1 VSAPPRDSP
10 TGVRRAVEVRVDARR
25 EAAAAALLALVGVG
39 LRLAFA
45 RAFPTIPFS
54 DFHAL
59 IAFGTRLR
67 DEGLTVPGWG
77 WVQFNPGLPLLL
89 SLLLRVFPSDP
100 DSAARTATA
109 VLTGLAG
116 LVPFLLWRPFLS
128 FRSRLLAGLVLA
140 LWPGQVF
147 FSGVVA
153 QENWAL
159 LPTIAVACLGVR
171 GVRAPGLRA
180 HPVAA
185 GLLYAAA
192 CAIRQEMLVV
202 LLPLLLPAA
211 GVLPR
216 RAGSVRRLAL
226 LFLAAGV
233 PFLALAAERRAA
245 SGRFALTTEH
255 GGLGV
260 LGSIAPGAAA
270 DGWIDP
276 TAYVAARR
284 PELLRDLKALR
295 DAAGSLAVEE
305 WRRRY
310 RYHVFRAAVSSMRL
324 LSDSDA
330 EDLFWSVGASDA
342 LPAALRKAGEEF
354 AARWGP
360 LLRLEL
366 AGISGLFA
374 AAAVLGARRRD
385 AAILL
390 LVAAVLLKLA
400 VQALVSPMGRLMVP
414 AVALELLAV
423 ALAAAL
429 PRAAS
434 RGEGAWL
441 LAVAAAVAALLLVAT
456 PPLRALARRKDETPL
471 PIRRFPLAMAGGGF
485 ADCSV
490 ESGRL
495 TGFEWGRARLA
506 LASESPPPGETAR
519 VTCDLPAA
527 PAPLRLRLEDAY
539 APSGYTGRIVERVA
553 SDGRELL
560 RHDIGGPEGATW
572 LEVPLEGGSR
582 VTIEI
587 LALRP
592 DPGWAWG
599 AASAAG
605 FEIGRR

>member
-1 VSAPPRDSP
+1 MSSESRDSP
-10 TGVRRAVEVRVDARR
+10 TDVRRAIEFRVDSRR
-25 EAAAAALLALVGVG
+25 EAAAAALLALIGVG

-59 IAFGTRLR
+59 IAFGARLR
-67 DEGLTVPGWG
+67 DDGLTAPGWG

-89 SLLLRVFPSDP
+89 SLLLRVFPSNSDV
-100 DSAARTATA
+100 AARTATA

-116 LVPFLLWRPFLS
+116 LAPFLLWRPFLS
-128 FRSRLLAGLVLA
+128 FRSRLLAGLLLA

-171 GVRAPGLRA
+171 GVRAPRLRA

-211 GVLPR
+211 GILPR
-216 RAGSVRRLAL
+216 RAGSLRRLAL
-226 LFLAAGV
+226 LALSAGV

-295 DAAGSLAVEE
+295 DAAGGLAVEE
-305 WRRRY
+305 WKRRH

-342 LPAALRKAGEEF
+342 LPSERRKAGEAF
-354 AARWGP
+354 ASRWGP

-366 AGISGLFA
+366 AGITGLFA
-374 AAAVLGARRRD
+374 AAAILGARRRD
-385 AAILL
+385 AALLL

-414 AVALELLAV
+414 AVALELLTV

-429 PRAAS
+429 PRPS
-434 RGEGAWL
+434 RREG
-441 LAVAAAVAALLLVAT
+441 AALLGFAGVVAAVLLAAT
-456 PPLRALARRKDETPL
+456 PPLRALARRKDEAPL
-471 PIRRFPLAMAGGGF
+471 PIRRFPLAIAGGGF

-495 TGFEWGRARLA
+495 IGFEWGRARLA

-519 VTCDLPAA
+519 VTCELPPAH
-527 PAPLRLRLEDAY
+527 APLRLRLEDAY

-572 LEVPLEGGSR
+572 LEVPLDAGRR
-582 VTIEI
+582 VTVEI
-587 LALRP
+587 LAVKP

-599 AASAAG
+599 TASAAA
-605 FEIGRR
+605 FEIGRP